1 MLASASLGLTSENDL
16 VILSGHTFGN
26 LPWVIMETQWTLHRD
41 DLTIWMTGGMG
52 PEVVSN
58 AHIPTLVSL
67 RNSTSDVDHIRIATN
82 GRIVQEL
89 WKNINTAPAIK
100 DDLIGEIDYKG
111 VEVAR
116 DQARVTESKC
126 IVDEHTTNV
135 SKPLL
140 V

>member
-1 MLASASLGLTSENDL
+1 MLAGASLGLTSENDL

-41 DLTIWMTGGMG
+41 DLTIWTIGGMG

-89 WKNINTAPAIK
+89 
-100 DDLIGEIDYKG
+100 
-111 VEVAR
+111 
-116 DQARVTESKC
+116 
-126 IVDEHTTNV
+126 
-135 SKPLL
+135 
-140 V
+140 